1 MKIIIGS
8 RGSKL
13 AIAQSEEVKSALLD
27 IDSTLEIE
35 IKVISTKGDRILN
48 KPLAMIG
55 DKGLFT
61 QEIEAG
67 LISGTIDLAVH
78 SMKDMPTSIPEELM
92 FCGTIKGND
101 ERDCLV
107 FNHHYHSL
115 CDLPYGAK
123 VATGSLRRK
132 YQLLQLRPD
141 LQIHDIRGNVLTRLE
156 KMKKEN
162 FDALV
167 LASAGL
173 KRLGLENIIGYYF
186 DIDEMIPACAQ
197 GILAIEVR
205 KDSKLLKLIEQITDS
220 QTTQRMKL
228 ERLFIETIEC
238 GCHSPIGAHVEFVEN
253 GIRFDAVFGNESG
266 TKIEKYHGL
275 IQNDYEHEIKK
286 IAIKMKNNILK
297 GEFDEI
303 TTNV

>member
-1 MKIIIGS
+1 MIGS

-13 AIAQSEEVKSALLD
+13 AIAQSEEVKSALQQLD
-27 IDSTLEIE
+27 PSLNIE
-35 IKVISTKGDRILN
+35 IKVISTKGDRILD
-48 KPLAMIG
+48 KPLALIG

-67 LISGTIDLAVH
+67 LVSGTIDLAVH
-78 SMKDMPTSIPEELM
+78 SMKDMPTSIPDELM

-101 ERDCLV
+101 ETDCLV
-107 FNHHYHSL
+107 FNHHYRTL
-115 CDLPYGAK
+115 NDLPLGAK

-141 LQIHDIRGNVLTRLE
+141 LQIYDIRGNVLTRLE
-156 KMKKEN
+156 KMKTEN

-173 KRLGLENIIGYYF
+173 KRLGLQDKIGYRF
-186 DIDEMIPACAQ
+186 SVDEMVPACAQ
-197 GILAIEVR
+197 GILAIEV
-205 KDSKLLKLIEQITDS
+205 KKNSKLLPLIAQIVDEK
-220 QTTQRMKL
+220 TTARMKL

-238 GCHSPIGAHVEFVEN
+238 GCHSPVGAHVEFKEN
-253 GIRFDAVFGNESG
+253 GILFDAIFGNESG

-275 IQNDYEHEIKK
+275 IEKDYDTSIKN
-286 IAIKMKNNILK
+286 IALEMKKRVL
-297 GEFDEI
+297 
-303 TTNV
+303 